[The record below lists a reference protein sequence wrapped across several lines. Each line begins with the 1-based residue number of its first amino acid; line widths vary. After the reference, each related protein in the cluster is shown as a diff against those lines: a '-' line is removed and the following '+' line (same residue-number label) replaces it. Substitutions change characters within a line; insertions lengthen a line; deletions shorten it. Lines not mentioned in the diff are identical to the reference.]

1 MEADKMDEFNNQS
14 EPTSPVREY
23 HHTPEPAPVVSL
35 GEWIVTL
42 LIMSVPLLN
51 VIMIIIWAADS
62 KTNPN
67 KSNWAK
73 ATLIIVAIQI
83 ILLMFFIGT
92 IIGSVSELMSGMGK
106 SGLW

>member
-1 MEADKMDEFNNQS
+1 MDEFNNQT
-14 EPTSPVREY
+14 EQTPPLRQY
-23 HHTPEPAPVVSL
+23 HNVPEPIPAISL
-35 GEWIVTL
+35 GEWVVTL

-51 VIMIIIWAADS
+51 VVMIIIWAADS

-92 IIGSVSELMSGMGK
+92 IIGSVSEMISEMGK